1 MNVSIIMPVYN
12 KEKYLEKSIKS
23 ILNQTY
29 KNFELIIIND
39 GSTDNS
45 SCICHKFAQEDS
57 RIKVIDIENNGVSN
71 ARNIGIK
78 NANGQY
84 IQFID
89 ADDYITNN
97 MLENLVN
104 LARIYNP
111 DVIVNGIEKVNEK
124 NEFIGKIVPIFNGMT
139 NIDKFMESFAKVQKQ
154 TGIYGY
160 VHNKFI
166 RKSIIDN
173 NNLLFDKNIWLAEDL
188 DFCLDLYRNISS
200 IYFCKD
206 IYYYYLQE
214 AENSSTTSNKKHDY
228 LQQGEI
234 ILKEKEMLDYKNA
247 LNNNNLEIA
256 NSVITNFLM
265 SYIHQQFNYKYHQ
278 FIKDLDVITNNY
290 KFMCSIDCNCSN
302 KFTNRVMKLLLK
314 DKKTSIYILF
324 FTRTVLRDI
333 YRKIKNR
340 R

>member
-1 MNVSIIMPVYN
+1 M
-12 KEKYLEKSIKS
+12 
-23 ILNQTY
+23 
-29 KNFELIIIND
+29 
-39 GSTDNS
+39 
-45 SCICHKFAQEDS
+45 
-57 RIKVIDIENNGVSN
+57 
-71 ARNIGIK
+71 
-78 NANGQY
+78 
-84 IQFID
+84 
-89 ADDYITNN
+89 
-97 MLENLVN
+97 
-104 LARIYNP
+104 
-111 DVIVNGIEKVNEK
+111 
-124 NEFIGKIVPIFNGMT
+124 
-139 NIDKFMESFAKVQKQ
+139 
-154 TGIYGY
+154 
-160 VHNKFI
+160 
-166 RKSIIDN
+166 
-173 NNLLFDKNIWLAEDL
+173 
-188 DFCLDLYRNISS
+188 
-200 IYFCKD
+200 
-206 IYYYYLQE
+206 QE